1 MAGRTLKP
9 SGILLTA
16 HLAAAWMMG
25 VPGHVFAPWKGCER
39 TLPWGTGVCA
49 WGWWHTPATPDRVLV
64 TPTGVYP
71 GRKLLESHVGLDAQ
85 CCHLSHQRGPDPAS
99 ILGTH
104 TTHPVVEGTCEIV
117 QRHKLEPLFRP
128 LFIELDEHLVTA
140 DANDAVYLDAS
151 T

>member
-1 MAGRTLKP
+1 MKGHSPGVLGSAPGAGGTRLQPQT
-9 SGILLTA
+9 
-16 HLAAAWMMG
+16 
-25 VPGHVFAPWKGCER
+25 GCW
-39 TLPWGTGVCA
+39 LPLQA
-49 WGWWHTPATPDRVLV
+49 YIPAE
-64 TPTGVYP
+64 
-71 GRKLLESHVGLDAQ
+71 KLLESHVGLDAQ

-104 TTHPVVEGTCEIV
+104 TTHPVVEGTCEVV

>member
-1 MAGRTLKP
+1 MTGHTLKP
-9 SGILLTA
+9 SGGLLTA
-16 HLAAAWMMG
+16 HLTAAWG
-25 VPGHVFAPWKGCER
+25 TVCPVTFSHPVPRGASFTA
-39 TLPWGTGVCA
+39 LGTGSA
-49 WGWWHTPATPDRVLV
+49 LDWWYTPATLPRVLV
-64 TPTGVYP
+64 ALQAYILAEE
-71 GRKLLESHVGLDAQ
+71 LLKSHIGLDAQ

-104 TTHPVVEGTCEIV
+104 TAHPVVEGACEVV
-117 QRHKLEPLFRP
+117 QRHELETLFRP